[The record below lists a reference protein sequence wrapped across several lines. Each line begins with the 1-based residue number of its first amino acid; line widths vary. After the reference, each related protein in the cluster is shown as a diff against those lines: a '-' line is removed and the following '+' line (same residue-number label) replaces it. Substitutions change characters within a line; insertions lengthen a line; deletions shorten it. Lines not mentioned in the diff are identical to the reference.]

1 MTMTET
7 VEEIVEEEP
16 TPVDYSQEQIA
27 AITDKVRELRMS
39 GNPGIAFA
47 LRDRLRAGLPIEPH
61 EYMEDLVHPE
71 KSTHG
76 VDVSQLEVPARN
88 GVGSGRLAW
97 QDFAKLTVDME
108 PAVIDNMNRRDIIVL
123 LEEKGIIEV
132 KDPLSGKSKSER

>member
-1 MTMTET
+1 MTTEAAVEPAVPT
-7 VEEIVEEEP
+7 VVAFTEEEIG
-16 TPVDYSQEQIA
+16 
-27 AITDKVRELRMS
+27 AIYNKVRELRMA
-39 GNPGIAFA
+39 GEPGRAFA

-108 PAVIDNMNRRDIIVL
+108 PAVIDNMNRRDIIAL